1 PMTRKRRSPN
11 AERQVNRDST
21 ASREVPFLRCDV
33 ATARGRSGSPDR
45 RPGLRQGADGA
56 TQLLDVGRL
65 GHGPARHDGR
75 VRVRRERSYQ
85 LLIDRGQ
92 RGSQLEDVNGFEWS
106 CPGRERRVGPNERG
120 EPVQRTKRR
129 DRGPQLHDVH
139 LLDSALRAQRIVRE
153 EGSKAGKDR
162 RDGLRRV
169 QRDGAGASA
178 GATAAAPAGEGRAR
192 GGRGRQGDGGAARI
206 RGGAGRAAGDA
217 GRRTGDGAAAGA
229 GVTHGEREGLKGE
242 GSGHRGGRTHRD
254 GAGGGAGATAAAP
267 AGEGRARGGRG
278 GQGDGGAA
286 GEFGGAT
293 DAAADD
299 AGGRTGDGAVT
310 SAGLAHGEREGLEGE
325 GGGHRSGRTHRDGA
339 AGGGAVK
346 GEEPPVAYVAA
357 PVAPQAMP
365 AGALVTV
372 PLPAPVLLTV
382 SVKV

>member
-1 PMTRKRRSPN
+1 MTRKRRSPN

-92 RGSQLEDVNGFEWS
+92 RGSQLEDVNGFERS

-139 LLDSALRAQRIVRE
+139 LLDSALRAQGIVRE

-162 RDGLRRV
+162 RDGLRR
-169 QRDGAGASA
+169 A
-178 GATAAAPAGEGRAR
+178 
-192 GGRGRQGDGGAARI
+192 
-206 RGGAGRAAGDA
+206 
-217 GRRTGDGAAAGA
+217 
-229 GVTHGEREGLKGE
+229 
-242 GSGHRGGRTHRD
+242 HRD

-267 AGEGRARGGRG
+267 AAEARAGGGRG

-286 GEFGGAT
+286 GELDGAT

-299 AGGRTGDGAVT
+299 AGGRTGDGAVPG
-310 SAGLAHGEREGLEGE
+310 AGVAHGEREGLKGK
-325 GGGHRSGRTHRDGA
+325 GGGHRSGRAHRDGA
-339 AGGGAVK
+339 GGGA
-346 GEEPPVAYVAA
+346 GATATT
-357 PVAPQAMP
+357 P
-365 AGALVTV
+365 AGEGGADGGRGGQGDRSAASERGGAGGAAGDAGRRAGVGAATD
-372 PLPAPVLLTV
+372 AGFTQGEREGRQ
-382 SVKV
+382 SEGRRD